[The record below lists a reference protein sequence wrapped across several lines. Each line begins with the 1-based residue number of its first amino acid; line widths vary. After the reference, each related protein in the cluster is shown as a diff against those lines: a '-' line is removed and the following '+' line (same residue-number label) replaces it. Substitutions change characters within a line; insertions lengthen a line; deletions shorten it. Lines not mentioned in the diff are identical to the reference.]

1 MALSSNAFCSLAV
14 YILAVWPITAAAEDC
29 GSVIMIDNLADCLSF
44 VSNGSTKTEPQ
55 GSCCSGI
62 KLVLKT
68 NRSCLCEG
76 FKSSA
81 DFGVSLNVTKAMTL
95 PSACNVSD
103 SSVSN
108 CGLNSTGNP
117 SSPPAPTM
125 LPLSPIR
132 APATVGS
139 LAGSPPVPVANSPI
153 QGNSVSSIVVPAF
166 VVALAAAAFFVL
178 LF

>member
-1 MALSSNAFCSLAV
+1 MALSSNVFCSLAV
-14 YILAVWPITAAAEDC
+14 YILAVWAIPAAAQDC
-29 GSVIMIDNLADCLSF
+29 GPVINNLAGCLSF
-44 VSNGSTKTEPQ
+44 VSDVSTRTEPE
-55 GSCCSGI
+55 GTCCSGL
-62 KLVLKT
+62 KLVLAT
-68 NRSCLCEG
+68 NASCLCEG
-76 FKSSA
+76 LKGSA
-81 DFGVSLNVTKAMTL
+81 GFGVSLNVTKAMTL
-95 PSACNVSD
+95 PSACHVSASTCD
-103 SSVSN
+103 
-108 CGLNSTGNP
+108 LNSTGNP